1 MRLLCLTHS
10 LSDIDGVGVYGAE
23 VLRRVAPQMDST
35 RVQIARKHRGVS
47 SRVPPSVRV
56 DVALPPDYSLY
67 LSTPKFLAYFVTA
80 FPKVYAAARE
90 ADLVHCLSDY
100 PHAFLG
106 VLAAWMLKKPVIVS
120 GHGTYSVAP
129 FQYRLHRPLIS
140 WAYSKADSV
149 IMGSRFA
156 LSRLE
161 PRIRLPHATVCHYGV
176 DPAPY
181 AAARTTARP
190 AGFERRYVLTIG
202 EIKERK
208 GHHIALPAFL
218 SIAKDHP
225 DVDYVVIGNVPKD
238 YPYVD
243 ARQSEIRA
251 SGFASRVRWL
261 GNVSEQ
267 QKLELLAHADVFL
280 HTPVTS
286 SEGGFEA
293 FGLVYLEASACGV
306 PTVGIKDSGAEDAIR
321 DGVTG
326 FLAEKDDVAGV
337 AGFLSKL
344 LAERSLARRLGE
356 GGVAF
361 ANELTWDRT
370 ARQILELYSSVSA
383 KRAGR

>member
-23 VLRRVAPQMDST
+23 VLRRIAPKMDSV
-35 RVQIARKHRGVS
+35 RVLIARKHRGVS
-47 SRVPPSVRV
+47 SRVPASVRV

-67 LSTPKFLAYFVTA
+67 LSVPKFLAYFVSA
-80 FPKVYAAARE
+80 FPTVYTAARD
-90 ADLVHCLSDY
+90 ADFVHCLSDY

-106 VLAAWMLKKPVIVS
+106 VLAARLLNKPVIVS

-129 FQYRLHRPLIS
+129 FQYRFHRPLIS
-140 WAYSKADSV
+140 WAYTKADAV
-149 IMGSRFA
+149 IMGSSFA
-156 LSRLE
+156 LGRLRE
-161 PRIRLPHATVCHYGV
+161 KFRGGNASVVDYGV

-181 AAARTTARP
+181 AAARSLPRP
-190 AGFERRYVLTIG
+190 QGFERRYVLTIG

-243 ARQSEIRA
+243 ERRSEIHA
-251 SGFASRVRWL
+251 AGLESRVRWL
-261 GNVSEQ
+261 GNVSEE
-267 QKLELLAHADVFL
+267 QKLALLAHADVFL

-293 FGLVYLEASACGV
+293 FGLVYLEANACGV
-306 PTVGIKDSGAEDAIR
+306 PTVGIEDSGAIDAIR
-321 DGVTG
+321 DGRTG
-326 FLAEKDDVAGV
+326 FLAKKGDVAGV
-337 AGFLSKL
+337 SAHLSRL
-344 LAERSLARRLGE
+344 LSDRALARRFGE
-356 GGVAF
+356 WGIEF
-361 ANELTWDRT
+361 ANERTWDHT
-370 ARQILELYSSVSA
+370 AERILGLYATVRETRA
-383 KRAGR
+383 KR

>member
-23 VLRRVAPQMDST
+23 VLRRVAPQMEST
-35 RVQIARKHRGVS
+35 RVLIARKHRGVS
-47 SRVPPSVRV
+47 ARVPSSVEV

-67 LSTPKFLAYFVTA
+67 LSVPKFVAYFVTA
-80 FPKVYAAARE
+80 FPKVYTAARE
-90 ADLVHCLSDY
+90 ADIVHCLSDY

-106 VLAAWMLKKPVIVS
+106 VLAAWMLGKPVIVS

-129 FQYRLHRPLIS
+129 FQYRFHRPLIS
-140 WAYSKADSV
+140 WAYSKANHV
-149 IMGSRFA
+149 IMGSNFA
-156 LSRLE
+156 LGRLRE
-161 PRIRLPHATVCHYGV
+161 KSPSPNARVVHYGV

-181 AAARTTARP
+181 AAARTLPRP
-190 AGFERRYVLTIG
+190 EGFERRYVLTIG

-243 ARQSEIRA
+243 ARQAEIRE

-267 QKLELLAHADVFL
+267 QKLALLAHADVFL

-293 FGLVYLEASACGV
+293 FGLVYLEANACGV

-321 DGVTG
+321 TGRTG

-337 AGFLSKL
+337 AGFLSRL
-344 LAERSLARRLGE
+344 LADRDLARKFGE
-356 GGVAF
+356 WGIEF

-370 ARQILELYSSVSA
+370 ARQILELYSSLSSKQA
-383 KRAGR
+383 RR